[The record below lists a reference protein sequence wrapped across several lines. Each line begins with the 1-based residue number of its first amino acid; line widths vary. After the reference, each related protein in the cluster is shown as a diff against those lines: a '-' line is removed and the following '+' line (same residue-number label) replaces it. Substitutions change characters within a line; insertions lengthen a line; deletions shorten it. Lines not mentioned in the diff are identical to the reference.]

1 MKYRAM
7 ALPVSIFL
15 VTVFMLE
22 RPSVARAADPLPQL
36 TAATPEQW
44 MASLSNWG
52 RWGEDDQQRARH
64 SIRWPY
70 FKMTML

>member
-15 VTVFMLE
+15 IAVFMLE
-22 RPSVARAADPLPQL
+22 RPSVAQAADPLPQL
-36 TAATPEQW
+36 TAATLEPW

-52 RWGEDDQQRARH
+52 CWGEDDQRG
-64 SIRWPY
+64 P
-70 FKMTML
+70 LC